1 MQHAIRVARVT
12 ELPPGKGKVVE
23 LDGRE
28 ITVYNAAGRLV
39 ATATRAPHPHG
50 GAVGCGSAPGGLG
63 FDAFAEDSPADL
75 LVELRCRVW
84 IHGDDVWM
92 SLD

>member
-39 ATATRAPHPHG
+39 ATATRAPHPRG
-50 GAVGCGSAPGGLG
+50 SVECGCAPGGLG

-75 LVELRCRVW
+75 LMEGRCRVW
-84 IHGDDVWM
+84 IRGDEIWM
-92 SLD
+92 SVD

>member
-1 MQHAIRVARVT
+1 MQHSIRVAHVT

-39 ATATRAPHPHG
+39 ATATRAPRPHG
-50 GAVGCGSAPGGLG
+50 GAVGSCSPGGLG

-75 LVELRCRVW
+75 LMEAHCRVW
-84 IHGDDVWM
+84 IRGDEIWM
-92 SLD
+92 SVD